1 MTQLAPNL
9 AAFVIVPTQDSLTFG
24 SLFEVKSEADE
35 VFISSATVD
44 NIEVVTTLTAT
55 KLKSQGAIVS
65 TTQDISA
72 SQTVS
77 SNSSLNLG
85 TSSSSNSSS
94 SNQSSGSS
102 SSNSGGSGY

>member
-72 SQTVS
+72 SEAVS

-85 TSSSSNSSS
+85 TSSNSSS

>member
-1 MTQLAPNL
+1 
-9 AAFVIVPTQDSLTFG
+9 
-24 SLFEVKSEADE
+24 

-72 SQTVS
+72 SEAVS